1 MVIIIKVFLLYFF
14 ARVFMYLGS
23 KYYDENEPF

>member
-1 MVIIIKVFLLYFF
+1 MEIIIKVFLLYTF

-23 KYYDENEPF
+23 KYYNDNEPF